1 MWNAIIRWALHNR
14 AAVLVLAGL
23 LVAWGVMATRQM
35 AVDVLPD
42 INAPTVTVLTEAHGM
57 APDEVESL
65 VTLPL
70 ETAINGSP
78 GLRRLRSS
86 SGIGI
91 SVVWAEFDWDMD
103 PMRARQVVAERLQTA
118 AATLPSDLDP
128 PMMAPMSSIMGE
140 VLFLG
145 LLGDESV
152 DPMTLRES
160 AEWQVRRRL
169 LGVPGVAQVMPIGGE
184 LKQVQVVL
192 EPEAMRALGVGHR
205 QVLEALEGVS
215 RNAPGGFLVSG
226 QTEYL
231 VRGIGRAA
239 TIDELGE
246 ILVGTGS
253 EGPVR
258 LRQVAAVRPG
268 AALAR
273 GTAAV
278 DGEPAVVLAVQKQP
292 EANTLALTAQID
304 EVLDGLEPALPA
316 GVRLHREGYHQAWFI
331 DIALSNVQRHIVES
345 ALLVVL
351 LLTVFLMNWR
361 TTAISL
367 VALPLS
373 LLAGLAVLHASGQ
386 TLNTMTLGGFAIAIG
401 ALVDDAIID
410 VENVFR
416 RLRQRASQPPE
427 QRGTVLD
434 TVFAA
439 SVEIRSSI
447 VYATA
452 VIVLVFLPLFFL
464 SGLEGRLMAPLGM
477 AYVASLVASLVV
489 AVTVTP
495 VLCSL
500 LLADLPAPEDRPDSW
515 LVRRLKAAYGPLLE
529 LALARPRRVM
539 GAAAVG
545 VLLSVVL
552 LGSFGRSFLPRFNE
566 GSYTISAATAPGTP
580 LDTSDA
586 MVRRLE
592 ERLLELGFVT
602 SVVRRTGRAE
612 LDEHAQDV
620 QYSEL
625 EITVD
630 GEHLERSEV
639 ERSLRD
645 ACAVPG
651 LVVSVGQPLGHR
663 IEHMLSGVKT
673 SIAVKIFGDDLPTM
687 RGIAASI
694 AGAMAGVDGIVDL
707 AVEPQTDVP
716 QVIVRPRYATLAELG
731 LTPGALSEFVETALL
746 GHTVGQWWEQQRS
759 WDLVVR
765 YPERFRSDP
774 EAVAATPIDADGS
787 RFVPLEQVARV
798 DRTLGPNLIN
808 RENVQRRLV
817 VMANVEDRDIRGVIG
832 DVQEAVAELGALPDG
847 YHIEYGGEFESE
859 ARASRTILS
868 LSLLAVSAMGG
879 LLWMALGSGRDA
891 LLVLVNLPLALVGGA
906 LAVLGMGGVLT
917 VATMVGFITLF
928 GIATRNGILLVTHY
942 RHLVEQEGASA
953 LEAVRRGSME
963 RLVPVLMTAAGT
975 GLALV
980 PIALALDE
988 PGNEIQAPMA
998 LVILG
1003 GLLSSTALNMLVVP
1017 ALYRLFGRYRGDRD
1031 EARLSEV

>member
-1 MWNAIIRWALHNR
+1 MWNTIIRWSLDNR
-14 AAVLVLAGL
+14 VAVLVLAGM
-23 LVAWGVMATRQM
+23 LVAWGVMSARQM

-42 INAPTVTVLTEAHGM
+42 INAPTVTILTEAHGM

-91 SVVWAEFDWDMD
+91 SVIWAEFDWDTD

-118 AATLPSDLDP
+118 AATLPADLDP

-145 LLGDESV
+145 LLADEGV
-152 DPMTLRES
+152 DPMTLRET

-169 LGVPGVAQVMPIGGE
+169 LGVSGVAQVMPIGGE

-192 EPEAMRALGVGHR
+192 DPESMRGLGVGHM
-205 QVLEALEGVS
+205 QVLQALEGVS

-246 ILVGTGS
+246 ILVGQGS
-253 EGPVR
+253 GGPVL
-258 LRQVAAVRPG
+258 LRQVATVQPG

-292 EANTLALTAQID
+292 DANTLALTARIN
-304 EVLDGLEPALPA
+304 EVLDKLEPALPE
-316 GVRLHREGYHQAWFI
+316 GITLHREGYHQAWFI

-361 TTAISL
+361 TTVISL

-373 LLAGLAVLHASGQ
+373 MLAGLAVLHASGQ

-416 RLRQRASQPPE
+416 RLRQRAALPPE
-427 QRGTVLD
+427 QRVSVKATVY
-434 TVFAA
+434 AA

-452 VIVLVFLPLFFL
+452 VIVLVFMPLFFL
-464 SGLEGRLMAPLGM
+464 SGLEGRLMAPLGLS
-477 AYVASLVASLVV
+477 YVASLVASLAV

-495 VLCSL
+495 ALCSL
-500 LLADLPAPEDRPDSW
+500 LLADVPAPDARPESW
-515 LVRRLKAAYGPLLE
+515 LVRKLKAVYGPLLDM
-529 LALARPRRVM
+529 AMARPRRVM

-545 VLLSVVL
+545 VLLSAVL
-552 LGSFGRSFLPRFNE
+552 LSSFGRSFLPRFNE
-566 GSYTISAATAPGTP
+566 GSFTISAATAPGTP

-586 MVRRLE
+586 MVHRME
-592 ERLLELGFVT
+592 QRLLELGFVT

-620 QYSEL
+620 QYSEM
-625 EITVD
+625 EITVESED
-630 GEHLERSEV
+630 LERSEV
-639 ERSLRD
+639 ERALRE

-673 SIAVKIFGDDLPTM
+673 SIAVKVFGDDLPTM

-694 AGAMAGVDGIVDL
+694 AGAMGEVPGIVDL

-716 QVIVRPRYATLAELG
+716 QVIVRPRYSTLAELG
-731 LTPGALSEFVETALL
+731 LTPGELSEFVETAFL

-765 YPERFRSDP
+765 YPERYRADP
-774 EAVAATPIDADGS
+774 DALAATPIDADGS

-798 DRTLGPNLIN
+798 ERTLGPNLIN

-817 VMANVEDRDIRGVIG
+817 IMANVDGRDIRGVIG
-832 DVQEAVAELGALPDG
+832 DVQEAVAGLGELPDG
-847 YHIEYGGEFESE
+847 YHVEYGGEFESE

-868 LSLLAVSAMGG
+868 LSLLAVFAMGG
-879 LLWMALGSGRDA
+879 LLWMALNSGRDA
-891 LLVLVNLPLALVGGA
+891 LLVMVNLPLALVGGA

-942 RHLVEQEGASA
+942 RHLVEHEGASA
-953 LEAVRRGSME
+953 LEAIRRGSME

-975 GLALV
+975 GLALI

-1003 GLLSSTALNMLVVP
+1003 GLVTSTALNMLVVP
-1017 ALYRLFGRYRGDRD
+1017 ALYRLFGRYRPTG
-1031 EARLSEV
+1031 